1 MECKVLERDSL
12 EFRQLELVA
21 QALTKQ
27 SKKGRKY
34 YVQDTYLD
42 YGQDWRFTTICYNSS
57 MGGVQ
62 ILSPRQWKEIV
73 SMDYSLNDIIKDIK
87 EDKYFND

>member
-1 MECKVLERDSL
+1 MPRIV
-12 EFRQLELVA
+12 
-21 QALTKQ
+21 
-27 SKKGRKY
+27 KKEKGY
-34 YVQDTYLD
+34 YAYFTDYLD

-57 MGGVQ
+57 MGGIQ

>member
-12 EFRQLELVA
+12 EYRQLELVA

-57 MGGVQ
+57 WVEYTTQVQ
-62 ILSPRQWKEIV
+62 DNEGNRSKHGL
-73 SMDYSLNDIIKDIK
+73 
-87 EDKYFND
+87 